1 MTTHSPPP
9 DALFEGEA
17 RQALKVVIIDVLREM
32 VTEANEG
39 RLRLSG
45 KVEEAEAVAIERLMR
60 LGANLN
66 PSGSL

>member
-1 MTTHSPPP
+1 MSTQSPSSVF
-9 DALFEGEA
+9 DGEA
-17 RQALKVVIIDVLREM
+17 RQALKLVIIDVLREM

-45 KVEEAEAVAIERLMR
+45 NLKEAEAVAIGRLMR